1 MRRGERASAARPFR
15 FRFGAG
21 EGRHNAPPVP
31 TRALIRMVVATFAA
45 EVSREHAEPI
55 HFVRTNSRVGPS
67 ASLTLSLSHS
77 LTLSVSAKHT
87 TLSNLRAGR
96 PSSSVAGVFVE
107 SERRVGAWTTS
118 WMSPRRGSPT
128 SPRARQGQGQELHVF
143 SQLCEIAKRVHA
155 DDAFDQERGLRLC
168 DAVARL
174 PADAILSA
182 ACADVASASTLA
194 PDVIGYIHLYESEH
208 VSMGI
213 FLLPAGSRIPLHDH
227 PGMTVVS
234 RVLRGSLHVRS
245 YDWAAGCCGETGPRR
260 PGGGDAVRVFDG
272 LVGSGTERETSVLFP
287 GSNGN
292 VHAFEAVEDCAVFDV
307 ICPPYNAAAGRPCTY
322 YQAVGLSD
330 ESGAGGAGGAGGLA
344 RAQGDRV
351 ELRVT
356 GTESDVRIVTVA
368 DMSQLLSKYM
378 V

>member
-1 MRRGERASAARPFR
+1 
-15 FRFGAG
+15 
-21 EGRHNAPPVP
+21 
-31 TRALIRMVVATFAA
+31 
-45 EVSREHAEPI
+45 
-55 HFVRTNSRVGPS
+55 
-67 ASLTLSLSHS
+67 
-77 LTLSVSAKHT
+77 
-87 TLSNLRAGR
+87 
-96 PSSSVAGVFVE
+96 
-107 SERRVGAWTTS
+107 
-118 WMSPRRGSPT
+118 MSPRRGSPT
-128 SPRARQGQGQELHVF
+128 SPRARQGQGQGLHVF

-174 PADAILSA
+174 PADDILSA
-182 ACADVASASTLA
+182 ACADVDSASTLA

-245 YDWAAGCCGETGPRR
+245 YDWAAGSCGETGPRR

-292 VHAFEAVEDCAVFDV
+292 VHAFEAVEDCAVLDV

-322 YQAVGLSD
+322 YQAVGLSV
-330 ESGAGGAGGAGGLA
+330 ELGAGGAGGLA

-351 ELRVT
+351 ELRVK
-356 GTESDVRIVTVA
+356 GTESDVRIVTAA